1 MNGDVIVNLVC
12 NLHTSHRNKAMVTS
26 ITSFYHGVTAG
37 PSAKFLRCAEVKIQN

>member
-26 ITSFYHGVTAG
+26 TTTSFYHGVTAG
-37 PSAKFLRCAEVKIQN
+37 PSSKFLQCAEVRI